1 MKGIHSVRVKSRRVD
16 YQFELA
22 RNITVVRGD
31 SGTGKTTLFTMIADH
46 MRSGEASGV
55 TVQCDVPCMALT
67 DIDWKNQLQSIKG
80 SIVFIDEGFAALTS
94 EDFAAAAQASDNY
107 YVIFSREDLY
117 QLPYSVDEIYRIKT
131 SGKFHTLQRMYS
143 RNDRF
148 VYSID
153 GQHPGADFDTVL
165 TEDSKS
171 GFQFFDARFAGT
183 GIAVETAATNSGVCA
198 WLRDNSSKVVFVIAD
213 GAAFG
218 AYADKALK
226 IQREYPEHIAICL
239 PESFEWLILKSGIIK
254 APELDMVLDN
264 PAEFIDCA
272 VDFSWERYFTRLLQ
286 RLSKGTPFEY
296 QKSSLKAAYMVRDNA
311 DKVTALI
318 ETGNVK

>member
-1 MKGIHSVRVKSRRVD
+1 MKGAHSVRVRSRRVD

-55 TVQCDVPCMALT
+55 NVQCDVPCMALT
-67 DIDWKNQLQSIKG
+67 DIDWKNQLKSIKG

-171 GFQFFDARFAGT
+171 GATIRAR
-183 GIAVETAATNSGVCA
+183 
-198 WLRDNSSKVVFVIAD
+198 WLSSSLTV
-213 GAAFG
+213 
-218 AYADKALK
+218 
-226 IQREYPEHIAICL
+226 
-239 PESFEWLILKSGIIK
+239 
-254 APELDMVLDN
+254 
-264 PAEFIDCA
+264 
-272 VDFSWERYFTRLLQ
+272 
-286 RLSKGTPFEY
+286 RLSAPMPTRPSRF
-296 QKSSLKAAYMVRDNA
+296 NA
-311 DKVTALI
+311 SILNISPSVCPNRLS
-318 ETGNVK
+318 GSY

>member
-1 MKGIHSVRVKSRRVD
+1 MKGTHSVRVKSKRVD
-16 YQFELA
+16 YQFELI

-31 SGTGKTTLFTMIADH
+31 SGTGKTTLFTMVADH

-55 TVQCDVPCMALT
+55 AVQCDVPCMALT
-67 DIDWKNQLQSIKG
+67 DMDWKNQLRSIKG

-131 SGKFHTLQRMYS
+131 SGKFHTLQRMYA
-143 RNDRF
+143 RNDHF
-148 VYSID
+148 VYSMD
-153 GQHPGADFDTVL
+153 GQRAATAFDTVL

-183 GIAVETAATNSGVCA
+183 GVAVETASTNSGICP
-198 WLRDNSSKVVFVIAD
+198 WLRDNTDKVAFVVAD

-226 IQREYPEHIAICL
+226 IQREYPEHIAVCL
-239 PESFEWLILKSGIIK
+239 PESFEWLILESGIVK
-254 APELDMVLDN
+254 APELEEILAS
-264 PAEFIDCA
+264 PSEFIDCA

-286 RLSKGTPFEY
+286 RLGKGTPFEY
-296 QKSSLKAAYMVRDNA
+296 QKASLKAAYMVRENA
-311 DKVTALI
+311 DEVMALI